1 MVKELTFGGYYV
13 WACARACQCDV
24 SCQQT
29 QSFSIHFVFF
39 LTALLLFLDLTLM
52 DYFVYSALWLLCAH
66 CGVYCLCI
74 PRIVCTCVKFL
85 SCWLDSARFPWVA
98 VIDTIWA
105 PALRLEALVST
116 VPLIGGLLP
125 QRWYLGLILF
135 SFFCHKQPVF
145 KVWLICHWCQ
155 KTAQA
160 REGTVPPQTFVPW
173 WHPPSKPFSAWLKS
187 WRCGPLPVAVPAA
200 AHNPSSKENWTWII
214 RFWWWG
220 EMVPKRRK
228 ITPQEQDSASP
239 GQTLPPP
246 TGTDMGQPV
255 DSESDSE
262 LWSKVDST
270 LPQMQESLVRPINTK
285 VAKRLQTLWDVT
297 VPYSA
302 KKQLHEDYAKTPSNL
317 PLFLVPQLPKEL
329 SLKLIKSKRKE
340 DEKLMHC
347 Q

>member
-1 MVKELTFGGYYV
+1 
-13 WACARACQCDV
+13 
-24 SCQQT
+24 
-29 QSFSIHFVFF
+29 
-39 LTALLLFLDLTLM
+39 
-52 DYFVYSALWLLCAH
+52 
-66 CGVYCLCI
+66 
-74 PRIVCTCVKFL
+74 
-85 SCWLDSARFPWVA
+85 
-98 VIDTIWA
+98 
-105 PALRLEALVST
+105 
-116 VPLIGGLLP
+116 
-125 QRWYLGLILF
+125 
-135 SFFCHKQPVF
+135 
-145 KVWLICHWCQ
+145 
-155 KTAQA
+155 
-160 REGTVPPQTFVPW
+160 
-173 WHPPSKPFSAWLKS
+173 
-187 WRCGPLPVAVPAA
+187 
-200 AHNPSSKENWTWII
+200 
-214 RFWWWG
+214 
-220 EMVPKRRK
+220 MVPKRRK